1 VARAKQ
7 TARAEARRRH
17 RVATRVVEPD
27 TMDESLEEDDDSD
40 VEASE
45 SRSADTRSAD
55 ARATARQKPGSRQSF
70 MSSWRTAIQRPDIRG
85 DLRELPR
92 LLIGW
97 PFVVA
102 LALSVLGALIWYFYP
117 GYSGAVYAWTYL
129 TVPPAVIPM
138 FIVGFFSRR
147 AAYMLGLLIGA
158 ADAVVFLSGS
168 RPLPPALEILGL
180 IAQSAVLGMVYAAG
194 IAAYRRFWLA
204 SSPGRRAAPAKAPA
218 KAAANRGRQ
227 QQSANRRRY

>member
-27 TMDESLEEDDDSD
+27 AIDESLDEDDDTLETPD
-40 VEASE
+40 A
-45 SRSADTRSAD
+45 RSTDTRSAD
-55 ARATARQKPGSRQSF
+55 ARAIARQKPGSRQSF
-70 MSSWRTAIQRPDIRG
+70 MSSWRTAIQRPDVRG

-92 LLIGW
+92 LLISW

-102 LALSVLGALIWYFYP
+102 LALSVLGAVIWYFYP

-138 FIVGFFSRR
+138 FIVGFFSKR
-147 AAYMLGLLIGA
+147 AAYMLGFLIGA

-168 RPLPPALEILGL
+168 RPLPSLLEILGL

-204 SSPGRRAAPAKAPA
+204 SSPGRRSAPAKAPA
-218 KAAANRGRQ
+218 KAAANRSRQ